1 MSALLVLT
9 NVANYNDAKDMARV
23 LVSKKLCACVNI
35 NAKCTSIYYWQN
47 KIEET
52 EECTLLIKTNL
63 NKYTALEKQIKQ
75 MHKYQ
80 IPEIIA
86 IEINQ
91 GSSEYL
97 NWINSTM
104 LE

>member
-1 MSALLVLT
+1 
-9 NVANYNDAKDMARV
+9 
-23 LVSKKLCACVNI
+23 
-35 NAKCTSIYYWQN
+35 
-47 KIEET
+47 
-52 EECTLLIKTNL
+52 
-63 NKYTALEKQIKQ
+63 KYTALEKQIKQ